1 MKHVLTTLALAASTF
16 ALAPVAATAQTA
28 DAAAV
33 QAEGSRIQATLR
45 KPGQIVNNPAVT
57 SYTEYSHENGKRV
70 ASTGVPGG
78 VALNVT
84 VPRKGEVPYNSGV
97 HMKTTAPVSRGD
109 TITAAFWARRVSG
122 GSTRIPAFIQ
132 EAGGS
137 YDTFAELQADVGSD
151 WKLFTLSGSATR
163 DFGAG
168 ELQLSLHTAT
178 DRQELEFGPAFII
191 NVDGSGSS
199 SSASTS
205 APAPGGAPQLDGDLA
220 SIETEAV
227 RIYRTLPRASELA
240 NFPSVES
247 WTEYSHANSQ
257 TLDAPGVPGGK
268 AMRVFVKGRSANAYD
283 SGLQNK
289 NIVPIASGDT
299 VAAVFWAR
307 AAKTPSGQGT
317 VEMPAFIQ
325 QAGGSFTTFGALDAS
340 LSSGWSVCTLHG
352 QAPASYGTDGLQVSL
367 QTATG
372 DQEIDVG
379 PVFLMNMGAGG
390 VDASAMPTG
399 CVAAPSGSAPTGAA
413 PAAAPQSQP
422 ATDIR
427 KSGSIEPPRAL
438 RKDYARLVKD
448 LPRGARLISQPV
460 PTLEAHYGG
469 EARMVKD
476 RGVPGGEALEVRTAE
491 AKPNSWD
498 VNVNLPITEGVDV
511 DDTVL
516 LAVWA
521 KAVDARNE
529 SQTAALQPIRIQES
543 GGEYRSAAEG
553 VAYLTND
560 WKLHYL
566 PVKSANSFG
575 AGNSGITY
583 HLGLAPQ
590 TVRIGPSYLIK
601 FPAGTD
607 VQSLPKTRIDY
618 KGRDANHPW
627 RAKAMKSI
635 DRHRKADLT
644 VRVVD
649 GSGAPVP
656 NAEVRVAQEK
666 HAFNFGTFVGHEFG
680 EPKTE
685 DERRIHEVVDES
697 FNALTVPTYWAD
709 WGWAGPGS
717 KEDEYRSTL
726 AYVSERGFPYRAH
739 TIMWPGERW
748 MPSRILNAGT
758 VAERRRLA
766 LEQVREVM
774 ETLRDTK
781 TPPIGIELT
790 NEPRDNRYFQENGDP
805 KLVEDAFR
813 LAHSIAP
820 DLPLFIND
828 YGILNNGGYN
838 TANIEFYHE
847 WLRDML
853 GKGVPVGGIGFQG
866 HFSAGL
872 TPPER
877 LIELLEDFSEYDL
890 PLHITEFDIETLDED
905 AQAAYTRDAVLASLS
920 VPAVEAFIFWGFWEG
935 DHWKPNA
942 AMIREDWSRKPAY
955 DAWRKLAFEDLWTDE
970 TVRTGRNGEATVR
983 GMHGDYTVTVN
994 GKTQA
999 VSLDADGETVTVTG

>member
-1 MKHVLTTLALAASTF
+1 MKHIIATLALAASAFT
-16 ALAPVAATAQTA
+16 LAPGAIAQTA

-57 SYTEYSHENGKRV
+57 SWSEYSHENGQRV
-70 ASTGVPGG
+70 AANGVPGG
-78 VALNVT
+78 VALRVG
-84 VPRKGEVPYNSGV
+84 VPKKGANPYSSGLQT
-97 HMKTTAPVSRGD
+97 KTTAPVSRGD
-109 TITAAFWARRVSG
+109 TITAAFWARRTSG

-132 EAGGS
+132 EAGGT
-137 YDTFAELQADVGSD
+137 YTTFAEEQADVGSD
-151 WKLFTLSGSATR
+151 WELFTLSGPAPR
-163 DFGAG
+163 DFAAG

-178 DRQELEFGPAFII
+178 GKQELEFGPAFII
-191 NVDGSGSS
+191 NVDGSGRASS
-199 SSASTS
+199 SGSS
-205 APAPGGAPQLDGDLA
+205 APAAANVPQLDGALA
-220 SIETEAV
+220 QIEKEAV

-247 WTEYSHANSQ
+247 WSEYGHNNAQ
-257 TLDAPGVPGGK
+257 TLNAPEVPGGK
-268 AMRVFVKGRSANAYD
+268 AMRVFVKGKLANAYD
-283 SGLQNK
+283 SGLQNR
-289 NIVPIASGDT
+289 NIVPVASGDT

-307 AAKTPSGQGT
+307 AAKTPSGRSS

-325 QAGGSFTTFGALDAS
+325 QAGGSYTTFGSLDSS
-340 LSSGWSVCTLHG
+340 LTSGWSVCTLHG
-352 QAPASYGTDGLQVSL
+352 EAPASYGADGLQLSL

-372 DQEIDVG
+372 EQEIDIG
-379 PVFLMNMGAGG
+379 PAFIMNLGAGD
-390 VDASAMPTG
+390 VDGSVMPKG
-399 CVAAPSGSAPTGAA
+399 CVAAPTGAA
-413 PAAAPQSQP
+413 PAAAPRTSP
-422 ATDIR
+422 TPSDVR
-427 KSGSIEPPRAL
+427 KSGSVEPPRAL
-438 RKDYARLVKD
+438 RKDYAALLKK
-448 LPRGARLISQPV
+448 LPGGATLISQPM
-460 PTLEAHYGG
+460 PSLDTAYGG
-469 EARMVKD
+469 ESRMVKD
-476 RGVPGGEALEVRTAE
+476 RKVPGGEALEVRTAE

-498 VNVNLPITEGVDV
+498 VGVNLPITDGVDA
-511 DDTVL
+511 DDVLL

-521 KAVDARNE
+521 RAIEARNE

-543 GGEYRSAAEG
+543 GGEYKSAAEG
-553 VAYLTND
+553 AAYLTND

-575 AGNSGITY
+575 AGDSGITY

-627 RAKAMKSI
+627 RAKAMESI

-649 GSGAPVP
+649 SSGAPVP
-656 NAEVRVAQEK
+656 NAEVRVAQKK

-680 EPKTE
+680 EPRTE
-685 DERRIHEVVDES
+685 NDRRIHEVVDES

-717 KEDEYRSTL
+717 KEDDYRSTL
-726 AYVSERGFPYRAH
+726 AYVAGRGFPYRAH

-748 MPSRILNAGT
+748 MPSRILEASS

-766 LEQVREVM
+766 LDQVREVM
-774 ETLRDTK
+774 EALRDAETQ
-781 TPPIGIELT
+781 PMGVELT

-994 GKTQA
+994 GRTQT
-999 VSLDADGETVTVTG
+999 VSLDADGETVTVTR